1 MKNAL
6 GMKNTLPKGMLSV
19 PNANTGISASNNVK
33 GAATRGRPP
42 AGRPVAAT
50 KTSKAFSQSAAKGGG
65 SIAKDAKAS
74 SDIRA
79 QFYAKGKGATGK
91 KASLLD

>member
-6 GMKNTLPKGMLSV
+6 GMKNTLPKGMMSV

-33 GAATRGRPP
+33 GAATRGRPL
-42 AGRPVAAT
+42 ADRPQVQPKGVKQFT
-50 KTSKAFSQSAAKGGG
+50 QTAAKGGG